1 MTADA
6 TAPQPWSW
14 NQTTL
19 LLYLQVQPRAARTE
33 WAGLH
38 ENRIRLRLNAPPV
51 EGKAN
56 KACIE
61 WVAKS
66 FSVPKSRVT
75 VIRGQNARLKT
86 VALDQPDPA
95 HAEQILQRLLHPET

>member
-1 MTADA
+1 MNTPSSSPA
-6 TAPQPWSW
+6 PWSW
-14 NQTTL
+14 NQKTL
-19 LLYLQVQPRAARTE
+19 LLQLQVQPRAARTE

-56 KACIE
+56 RACIE

-86 VALDQPDPA
+86 VAIDQPDPTL
-95 HAEQILQRLLHPET
+95 AEEVLQRLLHPES